1 MAEGLA
7 ESSLSVE
14 DIDSLKFKVVLDDE
28 NLEDGPYKVMFDS
41 IMKPHFEGNVYSK
54 KANGIWRT
62 YYESG
67 NLFVSAN
74 YQYGML
80 NGTAYFYKDSPNQ
93 KLIAE
98 ANYNADELDGL
109 YVEYYNNGNIK
120 AKINYEDNLRNG
132 DCTYYYENGKMRYQ
146 CKYKKGKRT
155 GKATVYN
162 DKGKKIGRL
171 DADNY

>member
-1 MAEGLA
+1 MKKLLLFAMIAVSVTVMTCCTAE
-7 ESSLSVE
+7 
-14 DIDSLKFKVVLDDE
+14 D
-28 NLEDGPYKVMFDS
+28 P
-41 IMKPHFEGNVYSK
+41 FE
-54 KANGIWRT
+54 
-62 YYESG
+62 
-67 NLFVSAN
+67 
-74 YQYGML
+74 
-80 NGTAYFYKDSPNQ
+80 
-93 KLIAE
+93 
-98 ANYNADELDGL
+98 
-109 YVEYYNNGNIK
+109 EYYNNGNIK